1 MLLRMI
7 WTRPRAC
14 PRYSVRLNSNLN
26 RKKKKNWHGF
36 KIFGVKIINWRIMNF
51 RSVSLFAGVF
61 DNNLTNQSSHLYS
74 SLLGIPTSDRN
85 NDI

>member
-1 MLLRMI
+1 MDAAAGMSSLFG
-7 WTRPRAC
+7 TVKFE
-14 PRYSVRLNSNLN
+14 SKQK
-26 RKKKKNWHGF
+26 KKKKNWHGF

>member
-1 MLLRMI
+1 
-7 WTRPRAC
+7 
-14 PRYSVRLNSNLN
+14 
-26 RKKKKNWHGF
+26 
-36 KIFGVKIINWRIMNF
+36 MNF